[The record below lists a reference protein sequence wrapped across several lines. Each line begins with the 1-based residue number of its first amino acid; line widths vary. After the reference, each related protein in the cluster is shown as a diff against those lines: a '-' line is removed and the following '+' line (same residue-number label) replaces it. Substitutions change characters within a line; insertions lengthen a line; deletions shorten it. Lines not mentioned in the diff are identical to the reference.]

1 MIRKLHPQPI
11 KSELS
16 KNDFS
21 PREKD
26 FLDLVCNFLVD
37 DIIKKV
43 NNEKK
48 DNRVRSD

>member
-1 MIRKLHPQPI
+1 MIRKLHTQPTQ
-11 KSELS
+11 SEPS

-21 PREKD
+21 QREKD

-48 DNRVRSD
+48 DNRLRSD

>member
-1 MIRKLHPQPI
+1 MIRKLQNQPVT
-11 KSELS
+11 SEPSKDLLS
-16 KNDFS
+16 Q
-21 PREKD
+21 REKD

-48 DNRVRSD
+48 DNRLRSD